1 MKIKKEDT
9 VLVTSGKYRGK
20 TGKIEK
26 ALPKI
31 GKVVISGVNIV
42 KKSTKPSRKNPKG
55 GIIDIALPVD
65 VSNLKLIC
73 SKCNKAV
80 RVGYKYISN
89 KKTRYCKKCS
99 EQV

>member
-1 MKIKKEDT
+1 MKITKNDN
-9 VLVTSGKYRGK
+9 VLVTTGKYKGK

-42 KKSTKPSRKNPKG
+42 KKSTKPTKKNPKG
-55 GIIDIALPVD
+55 GIIDMAAPID
-65 VSNLKLIC
+65 ISNLKLVC
-73 SKCNKAV
+73 PKCQKAT
-80 RVGYKYISN
+80 RVGYKFVQN

-99 EQV
+99 EQI